1 MGFCQFALLAPGV
14 IPIPNIELAVFM
26 LTANGMCGA
35 VLDVV
40 TDGFI
45 CINSRLDP
53 KHGSSDLW
61 TYAWIMQ
68 GLGGFSGCILGGYLC
83 TVGLGRVCFGL
94 VAAIGLCVMIAGI
107 MIDKKKE

>member
-1 MGFCQFALLAPGV
+1 
-14 IPIPNIELAVFM
+14 VFI
-26 LTANGMCGA
+26 LTANGLSGA

-40 TDGFI
+40 TDGLI

-53 KHGSSDLW
+53 VHGSSDLW

-83 TVGLGRVCFGL
+83 SVGYCRLCFGL
-94 VAAIGLCVMIAGI
+94 VSFVGLCVMIAGL
-107 MIDKKKE
+107 MIDKKKEQLLDTTSNLTIR